1 MSGDKRFDELK
12 NLLVGDEIRRMDTK
26 FMEFGDKLKEVA
38 SSSNNEDVSKVREE
52 AESKIAQ
59 MDDKVNR
66 LQRDVK
72 AGFDKIIDTINAQ
85 FKRIDGALD
94 TNAKAVEAV
103 RKKFDGFKQ
112 LFADK

>member
-1 MSGDKRFDELK
+1 MSADKKFEDLK
-12 NLLVGDEIRRMDTK
+12 NLLVGEELRRFDTK
-26 FMEFGDKLKEVA
+26 FMEFGDKLKEMA
-38 SSSNNEDVSKVREE
+38 STAGADDVQKVREE
-52 AESKIAQ
+52 LDGKVAQ
-59 MDDKVNR
+59 MDEKINR

-85 FKRIDGALD
+85 FKRIDGSLD
-94 TNAKAVEAV
+94 KNAKDVEAV